1 MEKLNI
7 SLVFI
12 PQSYFS
18 VPKDVRLNSTHSLI
32 MKINNRKELQNIVI
46 NHSTDIDYKDFVKIY
61 RECTRKPY
69 SFFTIDTTL
78 PASDPLR
85 FRKNLFSSYN
95 SDSNWSAKNYWQK
108 KKKANQAQY
117 DFDRLAAKISAYSSP
132 DDLRRYEYL
141 TGEDLGYKPSILE
154 QKKFDYS
161 PFGKVFNKGLYE
173 KDKKRAFEDKNKE
186 QLELFSKANKISR
199 PAKNESDY
207 NYNIKFACYNFYRD
221 FENFRKRSLGSKYSN
236 ISKFYNLLNEF
247 KTHKATT
254 TETKGRKTKVMN
266 YVVNLF
272 NYYFGF
278 YVKNYDKS
286 HLDEKQGCNPKQF

>member
-1 MEKLNI
+1 M
-7 SLVFI
+7 
-12 PQSYFS
+12 
-18 VPKDVRLNSTHSLI
+18 T
-32 MKINNRKELQNIVI
+32 
-46 NHSTDIDYKDFVKIY
+46 
-61 RECTRKPY
+61 
-69 SFFTIDTTL
+69 
-78 PASDPLR
+78 
-85 FRKNLFSSYN
+85 
-95 SDSNWSAKNYWQK
+95 K

-186 QLELFSKANKISR
+186 QLQLFSKANKISR

-236 ISKFYNLLNEF
+236 ISMFYNLLNEF
-247 KTHKATT
+247 KKHNVTT
-254 TETKGRKTKVMN
+254 QEKKVRKKKTMN
-266 YVVNLF
+266 NVVNLCNNYF
-272 NYYFGF
+272 NF
-278 YVKNYDKS
+278 YEITYDES
-286 HLDEKQGCNPKQF
+286 TLNEKEGRNTKQFKLVDNALPEWLELKNNFNEAKKLIGDIRIDMNKAKVSKEDKKVFNDLNRLITDISDNKVEKENADERLKKKST